1 MAYISMPDGSKIDTE
16 MNKTETEL
24 NKRMFRIAG
33 RYDPEFEDKIDKTFL
48 KIIERGEEES
58 YVYMSL
64 HFKKG
69 DYLIKDD
76 FQFIDSRKDFSVIYL
91 RKDNGNEPIVIG
103 NMLEGAKNAYE
114 PICV

>member
-1 MAYISMPDGSKIDTE
+1 
-16 MNKTETEL
+16 
-24 NKRMFRIAG
+24 
-33 RYDPEFEDKIDKTFL
+33 
-48 KIIERGEEES
+48 
-58 YVYMSL
+58 MSL